1 MHFTLFLPV
10 ALLLAVLTSAVP
22 PREARAQ
29 QAGPPAA
36 LQTPSPALPQA
47 SPAQAHQQAMDL
59 SRQTRLPEF
68 DKVMN
73 YQPAL
78 VTMVYARDGELMG
91 MFGREKR
98 FLAPLSQ
105 IPQHVVNAFLAAEDS
120 SFYEHE
126 GIDLQAIFRAFSKNV
141 AAGGIV
147 QGASTITQQVVKR
160 LLLTSQKSY
169 IRKAKEA
176 ILSYRL
182 ERRLSK
188 NEILSIYLNDI
199 FLGAGAYG
207 VEAAARVYFSKHV
220 TDLTLAEGAL
230 LAGLPKAPT
239 TYNPYHDPKVA
250 KERQQYVLGRM
261 LELAWISQADY
272 DAALAAPLDYKSM
285 EDPTFGRGA
294 YYLEEVRRKLIA
306 DLTPETVK
314 GLGFDTNATGEEAL
328 YTLGLQVFTSM
339 DMQHQ
344 TAAEDALRR
353 GLESATRRAGWKGP
367 IKNLAQDQYKEFLA
381 GDGAL
386 PAGRIPQGHVQ
397 ALITRVSPEGAEV
410 QLGAK
415 KGFIPAASTTWV
427 RKNRPLVA
435 GDVVWVSLDAPEQFI
450 DPTVPRVACTL
461 QPNVKIQGALVSIE
475 PKQGDV
481 VALVGGYDFH
491 ESSFNRATQAQRQPG
506 SSFKPIVYS
515 AAMDNGFTPA
525 TVLYDRPISIWD
537 AGSKKLW
544 EPKNYSN
551 KFYGPTLLT
560 TGLALSRNLVTI
572 QVADRI
578 GMDKVVARARDLG
591 LGEFPA
597 YLSVA
602 LGSQVV
608 TPLNLVQAYTAFANN
623 GTLST
628 PRLVTSL
635 ADNQGKQ
642 LKVYEP
648 QGHQAI
654 SPQNAFIMASM
665 LKHVV
670 LRGTATKARVLNRP
684 LAGKTGTTN
693 EERDAWF
700 MGFAPYLVSGVYVG
714 YDDFSPMGKQ
724 ETGAAAALPIWI
736 DYRKQV
742 EEDYP
747 VQDFPV
753 PEGIVTRTVYDV
765 GEHSGR
771 TYDLA
776 FIAGQEH
783 GGASYDAETA
793 MYYDELYGRENG
805 YDDTTPGAPG
815 AQSPRREEELLK
827 QIF

>member
-1 MHFTLFLPV
+1 MHSTLFLRTV
-10 ALLLAVLTSAVP
+10 ALLAALTVLAAPAGLAH
-22 PREARAQ
+22 AQ
-29 QAGPPAA
+29 QATN
-36 LQTPSPALPQA
+36 LSQQT
-47 SPAQAHQQAMDL
+47 H
-59 SRQTRLPEF
+59 LPEF
-68 DKVMN
+68 DKVMD
-73 YQPAL
+73 YRPPL

-98 FLAPLSQ
+98 FLAPLAQ
-105 IPQHVVNAFLAAEDS
+105 IPAHVVNAFLAAEDS
-120 SFYEHE
+120 AFYEHE
-126 GIDLQAIFRAFSKNV
+126 GVDLQAIFRAFSKNV

-147 QGASTITQQVVKR
+147 QGASTITQQVIKR
-160 LLLTSQKSY
+160 LLLTSEKSY

-176 ILSYRL
+176 ILAYRL
-182 ERRLSK
+182 ERRLTK

-207 VEAAARVYFSKHV
+207 VEAAARIYFGKHV
-220 TDLTLAEGAL
+220 TDLTLSEGAL

-261 LELAWISQADY
+261 LELTWITQEEH
-272 DAALAAPLDYKSM
+272 DAALAAPLEYRSM

-294 YYLEEVRRKLIA
+294 YYLEEVRRTLIA
-306 DLTPETVK
+306 SLTADAVQAM
-314 GLGFDTNATGEEAL
+314 GFDTNATGEEAL

-344 TAAEDALRR
+344 IAAEDALRR
-353 GLESATRRAGWKGP
+353 GLEDATRRAGWKGP
-367 IKNLAQDQYKEFLA
+367 VKTVTPDRFDEFLA

-386 PAGRIPQGHVQ
+386 PPNRLPQGPVL
-397 ALITRVSPEGAEV
+397 ALVVRVNAEGAEV
-410 QLGAK
+410 QLGQQK
-415 KGFIPAASTTWV
+415 KGRIPAASISWA
-427 RKNRPLVA
+427 RKARGPAGSALAV
-435 GDVVWVSLDAPEQFI
+435 GDVIWVTLDEPAQFL
-450 DPTVPRVACTL
+450 DPTVSHAACTM
-461 QPNVKIQGALVSIE
+461 QPIVKIQGALVSME
-475 PKQGDV
+475 PNTGDV
-481 VALVGGYDFH
+481 TALVGGYDFH

-525 TVLYDRPISIWD
+525 SVLYDRPISIWD
-537 AGSKKLW
+537 AGSKTLW

-578 GMDKVVARARDLG
+578 GMNKVAERARDLG
-591 LGEFPA
+591 LGEHPA

-608 TPLNLVQAYTAFANN
+608 TPINLVQAYTAFAN
-623 GTLST
+623 GGVVSS
-628 PRLVTSL
+628 PRLMASL
-635 ADNQGKQ
+635 ADNQGRQ
-642 LKVYEP
+642 LRFFEP
-648 QGHQAI
+648 QLRQAI
-654 SPQNAFIMASM
+654 SPQNAYIMANM

-700 MGFAPYLVSGVYVG
+700 LGFAPYLVSGVYVG
-714 YDDFSPMGKQ
+714 YDDYSPMGKQ
-724 ETGAAAALPIWI
+724 ETGARAALPIWI
-736 DYRKQV
+736 DYRQQV
-742 EEDYP
+742 EGEYP
-747 VQDFPV
+747 VKDFPV

-765 GEHSGR
+765 GEHGGR
-771 TYDLA
+771 SFELA

-793 MYYDELYGRENG
+793 MYYDEMYGSEEG
-805 YDDTTPGAPG
+805 YSGTEGGSRGGTAGSR
-815 AQSPRREEELLK
+815 QEEELLK
-827 QIF
+827 QLF

>member
-1 MHFTLFLPV
+1 MHSTSFLRHV
-10 ALLLAVLTSAVP
+10 ALLAALCGLCGLPVLSGLAVTSPAL
-22 PREARAQ
+22 AQ
-29 QAGPPAA
+29 QATN
-36 LQTPSPALPQA
+36 LSQQT
-47 SPAQAHQQAMDL
+47 H
-59 SRQTRLPEF
+59 LPEF

-73 YQPAL
+73 YRPAL

-98 FLAPLSQ
+98 FLAPLAQ
-105 IPQHVVNAFLAAEDS
+105 IPAHVVNAFLAAEDS
-120 SFYEHE
+120 AFYEHE
-126 GIDLQAIFRAFSKNV
+126 GVDLQAIFRAFSKNV

-147 QGASTITQQVVKR
+147 QGASTITQQVIKR

-176 ILSYRL
+176 ILAYRL
-182 ERRLSK
+182 ERRLTK

-207 VEAAARVYFSKHV
+207 VEAAARIYFGKHV
-220 TDLTLAEGAL
+220 TDLTLSEGAL

-261 LELAWISQADY
+261 LELAWISQEEHDT
-272 DAALAAPLDYKSM
+272 ALAAPLEYRSM

-294 YYLEEVRRKLIA
+294 YYLEEVRRTLISS
-306 DLTPETVK
+306 LTAEAVQAM
-314 GLGFDTNATGEEAL
+314 GFDTNATGEEAL

-339 DMQHQ
+339 DMKHQ
-344 TAAEDALRR
+344 IAAEDALRR
-353 GLESATRRAGWKGP
+353 GLEDASKRAGWKGP
-367 IKNLAQDQYKEFLA
+367 VKTITPDRFKEFLE

-386 PAGRIPQGHVQ
+386 PPGRLPQGQVL
-397 ALITRVSPEGAEV
+397 ARVTRVSAEGAEV
-410 QLGAK
+410 QLGQK
-415 KGFIPAASTTWV
+415 KGRIPAASMSWAKKPRGPAGSALAV
-427 RKNRPLVA
+427 
-435 GDVVWVSLDAPEQFI
+435 GDVIWVTLDEPAQYL
-450 DPTVPRVACTL
+450 DPTVSHVACTL
-461 QPNVKIQGALVSIE
+461 QPIVKIQGALVSME
-475 PKQGDV
+475 PNTGDV
-481 VALVGGYDFH
+481 TAMVGGYDFH

-525 TVLYDRPISIWD
+525 SVLYDRPLSIWD

-551 KFYGPTLLT
+551 KYYGPTLLT

-578 GMDKVVARARDLG
+578 GMNKVAERARDLG
-591 LGEFPA
+591 LGDHPA

-608 TPLNLVQAYTAFANN
+608 TPISLVQAYTAFAN
-623 GTLST
+623 GGVVSS
-628 PRLVTSL
+628 PRLMASL
-635 ADNQGKQ
+635 ADNQGRQ
-642 LKVYEP
+642 LRFFEP
-648 QGHQAI
+648 QLRQAI
-654 SPQNAFIMASM
+654 SPQNAYIMANM

-700 MGFAPYLVSGVYVG
+700 LGFAPYLVTGVYVG

-724 ETGAAAALPIWI
+724 ETGARAALPIWI
-736 DYRKQV
+736 DYRQQV
-742 EEDYP
+742 EAEYP
-747 VQDFPV
+747 VKDFPV

-765 GEHSGR
+765 GEHGGR
-771 TYDLA
+771 SFELA

-793 MYYDELYGRENG
+793 MYYDEMYGSEEG
-805 YDDTTPGAPG
+805 YSGTEGGNRGGTAGSR
-815 AQSPRREEELLK
+815 QEEELLK